1 MQGDPE
7 PGDPMGPVKDW
18 VLQPFF
24 ALPGGRDVSQLQTEV
39 SWEGEVSP

>member
-7 PGDPMGPVKDW
+7 TGDPVGQSGEWGFMD
-18 VLQPFF
+18 FF
-24 ALPGGRDVSQLQTEV
+24 ALPGGRDVSQVQTEV